1 MWRKYCKMKKGQ
13 MVGEDSQCEPNSE
26 PKVDLPPG
34 LGDAQHRKAKAKK
47 EMKKWKKS
55 IKSRGYM

>member
-1 MWRKYCKMKKGQ
+1 M
-13 MVGEDSQCEPNSE
+13 GEDSQSELDSE
-26 PKVDLPPG
+26 PEKGLAPG
-34 LGDAQHRKAKAKK
+34 PGDVQRRKAKAKK